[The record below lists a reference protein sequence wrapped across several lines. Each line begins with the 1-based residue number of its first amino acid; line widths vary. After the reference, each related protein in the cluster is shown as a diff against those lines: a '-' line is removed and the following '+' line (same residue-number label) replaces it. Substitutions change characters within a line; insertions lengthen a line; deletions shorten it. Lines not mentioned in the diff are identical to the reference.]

1 MYIKSF
7 FIVAICVALFLSY
20 TYVPSR
26 LNTASA
32 DFPVAVD
39 ITVSEGMNHTDIAEL
54 LEEKGVV
61 RSALYLNFVL
71 SQVFSNEF
79 VQAGTYRFDAP
90 RTTHEV
96 AEIITKGTNT
106 TPLLKVTFPEGFSVK
121 DMSTYLPPSISA
133 THTESLAELEGYL
146 FPDTYFISKDLS
158 FDALI
163 ELMQTT
169 FSEKMETIAPKL
181 SESKFTKE
189 EVIILASIVEREA
202 KDVASKRMVAG
213 ILENR
218 LRVNMP
224 LQVDASFMYL
234 LNKKSS
240 ELTEDDLKIDSPY
253 NTYTHIGLPPTP
265 IANPGMESI
274 LAVLEPTPSEYFYYL
289 TAEDGT
295 FYYAETFEGHKSNK
309 ERYLR

>member
-1 MYIKSF
+1 MLIKSF
-7 FIVAICVALFLSY
+7 FIAAVCVTLFLFY
-20 TYVPSR
+20 TYIPSL

-32 DFPVAVD
+32 DFPVAID

-96 AEIITKGTNT
+96 AEIITKGTHT

-121 DMSTYLPPSISA
+121 DMSEYLPSTFSRVD
-133 THTESLAELEGYL
+133 ESTLSSLEGYL
-146 FPDTYFISKDLS
+146 FPDTYFISNDLS
-158 FDALI
+158 FGALI

-169 FSEKMETIAPKL
+169 FAEKMETIAPKL
-181 SESKFTKE
+181 SNSILNEQ

-202 KDVASKRMVAG
+202 KDVASKKMVAG
-213 ILENR
+213 ILQNR
-218 LRVNMP
+218 LAINMP

-234 LNKKSS
+234 LQKKSS
-240 ELTEDDLKIDSPY
+240 DLTAEDLEIDSPY
-253 NTYTHIGLPPTP
+253 NTYTHAGLPPTP
-265 IANPGMESI
+265 ISNPGMESI
-274 LAVLEPTPSEYFYYL
+274 LAVLEPTDSKYLYYL
-289 TAEDGT
+289 TAPDGT
-295 FYYAETFEGHKSNK
+295 FYYAATFEEHKSNK
-309 ERYLR
+309 EKHLR